1 MALTPQEIA
10 TGVLN
15 SDRTVADVQSIR
27 AANLPFGVYESL
39 LQQARRNEERSAN
52 NVTSSQIE
60 ADYGQ
65 QARPDVSGLANR
77 EAPSYAAPKRQNVRP
92 QRTGVVGGG
101 RLRTSGKSPAGT
113 PNAQAKTTTTPAVNS
128 NEETSNAPVSY
139 DTSHMQAPDAVTQAY
154 GGRRNFEDNASNG
167 YENFNKRN
175 VDAIKEVY
183 DSKSV
188 PAERI
193 LDFFYE
199 KPLTKGEVISIA
211 TGLTGK
217 IPDVDILKILD
228 SELTKN
234 AFAETRGE
242 AAQAPAAQA
251 PQTPAAQTPAAKT
264 PAAAQTPTAAAQAP
278 AVPMLVGSNN
288 MVEQIKSMYS
298 RGMSP
303 KEIRNTLF
311 GDRPITNDE
320 IRTLVPNLYGAVP
333 DQDVLKILFAEL
345 N

>member
-60 ADYGQ
+60 AGYGQ
-65 QARPDVSGLANR
+65 QSRPDVTGLANR
-77 EAPSYAAPKRQNVRP
+77 EMPSYTVPKRQNVRP
-92 QRTGVVGGG
+92 NKTGVI
-101 RLRTSGKSPAGT
+101 RLKPNSGKGSTGSS
-113 PNAQAKTTTTPAVNS
+113 NAQAKTMTTPAGNN

-234 AFAETRGE
+234 AFAESRGE
-242 AAQAPAAQA
+242 TAQAPAATQT
-251 PQTPAAQTPAAKT
+251 PQTPAAQTPVAKT
-264 PAAAQTPTAAAQAP
+264 PDATQAPAAAAQAP

-288 MVEQIKSMYS
+288 NMVEQIKTMYS
-298 RGMSP
+298 RGMTP

-311 GDRPITNDE
+311 GDRPITYDE
-320 IRTLVPNLYGAVP
+320 IKTLIPNLYGAVP